1 MIEYIDVYS
10 IFYDRIFGYRKR
22 YLIIMLLL
30 CFRDDI
36 FWVMKRGEIIM
47 IIFIDFLKVFD
58 MVDYISVV
66 KNV

>member
-10 IFYDRIFGYRKR
+10 IFYDRFFGYRKR

-30 CFRDDI
+30 CFWDDI
-36 FWVMKRGEIIM
+36 FWVMKCGEFIM
-47 IIFIDFLKVFD
+47 VIFRDFLKVFD
-58 MVDYISVV
+58 MVDYISIE